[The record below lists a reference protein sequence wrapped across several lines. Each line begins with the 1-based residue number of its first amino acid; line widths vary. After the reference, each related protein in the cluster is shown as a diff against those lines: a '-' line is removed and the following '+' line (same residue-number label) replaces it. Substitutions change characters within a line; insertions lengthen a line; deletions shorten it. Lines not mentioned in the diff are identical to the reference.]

1 MVLICFN
8 NEQRDNSEE
17 GFEHESKMKIP
28 KMETEVK
35 MKQHSRKAVAQ
46 REGGPQEEIDEEFW
60 AVANA
65 PFQLPD

>member
-46 REGGPQEEIDEEFW
+46 REGGP
-60 AVANA
+60 
-65 PFQLPD
+65 